1 MTNIAVFKTLK
12 DLKIE
17 EMQKTIDLFKKALE
31 LCDEQL
37 EAKDVEISSLKKLL
51 QSNRIKL

>member
-1 MTNIAVFKTLK
+1 MIGIPLFKTLA

-37 EAKDVEISSLKKLL
+37 EAKDVEIGSLKKLL

>member
-1 MTNIAVFKTLK
+1 MIGIPLFKTLA

-17 EMQKTIDLFKKALE
+17 EMQKTIDLFEKALE
-31 LCDEQL
+31 FCDEQL
-37 EAKDVEISSLKKLL
+37 EAKDAEISSLKKLL